1 LAGEIPRAFVVLND
15 GYPPCREELIRF
27 CEQQMAAYKK
37 VRQVEFVAEIP
48 KTRVG
53 KILKRLL
60 KENNQGGF

>member
-1 LAGEIPRAFVVLND
+1 
-15 GYPPCREELIRF
+15 
-27 CEQQMAAYKK
+27 MAAYKK
-37 VRQVEFVAEIP
+37 IRQVVFVTEIP